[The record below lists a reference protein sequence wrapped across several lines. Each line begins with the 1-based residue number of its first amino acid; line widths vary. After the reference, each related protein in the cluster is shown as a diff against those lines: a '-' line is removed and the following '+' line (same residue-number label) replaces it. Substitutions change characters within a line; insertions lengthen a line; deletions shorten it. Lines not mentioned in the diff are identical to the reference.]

1 MVPVGLILDFLGKQ
15 LNDPRPTSDPEWRQ
29 ILLTMLNIVY
39 QDICS
44 MNDWQTLRRIVSIAS
59 PYRMPSDMLRISF
72 VRDADDNVFNYNANK
87 ETKSMWL
94 RSWFFD
100 TPVISAL
107 ATGTT
112 VTVQEL
118 ATAVTSDAEFPST
131 TCVGEYIVIGAN
143 PGIYEIASWT
153 STSAITLTDR
163 FRGNSLGGVAFEIR
177 PVSTQILGFC
187 NQNGTALTPDSVN
200 VSYTKKPLPLHLD
213 TDQILLPGDC
223 SAVRTKTLQML
234 LAMLAKPRAAER
246 LDGQFKSD
254 LAKMKMLEQRDA
266 RIAPTSIFVSRQLNP
281 RPVGDYS
288 WARPD

>member
-1 MVPVGLILDFLGKQ
+1 
-15 LNDPRPTSDPEWRQ
+15 
-29 ILLTMLNIVY
+29 
-39 QDICS
+39 
-44 MNDWQTLRRIVSIAS
+44 
-59 PYRMPSDMLRISF
+59 
-72 VRDADDNVFNYNANK
+72 
-87 ETKSMWL
+87 MWL

-200 VSYTKKPLPLHLD
+200 VSYTKKPLPLHLY